1 MVTFH
6 LQSSDISS
14 QHWVTTINDLHE
26 FLGVSNNLTICFLH
40 LGEKLAD
47 EEVGELLNGHED
59 SQGNVNYEEFVRA
72 VMSG

>member
-1 MVTFH
+1 MTC
-6 LQSSDISS
+6 I
-14 QHWVTTINDLHE
+14 T
-26 FLGVSNNLTICFLH
+26 FLGVSIVNKSMFSP

>member
-1 MVTFH
+1 MK
-6 LQSSDISS
+6 LKLLS
-14 QHWVTTINDLHE
+14 L
-26 FLGVSNNLTICFLH
+26 CFE
-40 LGEKLAD
+40 GEKLAD

>member
-1 MVTFH
+1 MTCTNF
-6 LQSSDISS
+6 
-14 QHWVTTINDLHE
+14 WVCQY
-26 FLGVSNNLTICFLH
+26 LTICYLI